1 MRLSRIM
8 IANVSPLL
16 LVFCSVVLG
25 QSVGDPGKVAP
36 PPTRKT
42 NAPVQVITKV
52 VYKPVTPTTGRLFVA
67 AEADAVLLIEPINIR
82 NEKAQQGTVPKGR
95 RDFIFNDLKRGRYRV
110 AGTLA
115 GYHPAETEI
124 QIMPNASESITLYFQ
139 PIVYSVTIN
148 TNVAT
153 GEVKYAPEGEP
164 LTNVA
169 AIANNKLQLS
179 LRAGKYTL
187 EIEPGEYGY
196 ETTRDTFSVG
206 DNLTRNITLKRN
218 VESTE
223 TLMPIWTSGGVQEWE
238 MPTGWRDSNR
248 TLLVKG
254 AGVALPREKGFR
266 YYRDFQLV
274 SNARMINGMA
284 VSFALRARDTQ
295 NYYLLQLTGAKAD
308 EPHVVR
314 LFLVENGVARRIRA
328 IPFSS
333 AVARVMDSGQFFSV
347 TVKMVGY
354 QITVEINDSETGGSH
369 SLGVLTDPDQNF
381 AVGAVGIA
389 SRGEEENVIERF
401 VVCTG
406 AKCSGQ

>member
-1 MRLSRIM
+1 MRLSQIM
-8 IANVSPLL
+8 IAYVLL
-16 LVFCSVVLG
+16 LPLVFCSSALG

-36 PPTRKT
+36 PPVRKT
-42 NAPVQVITKV
+42 KAQVQVITKV
-52 VYKPVTPTTGRLFVA
+52 VLKPVTPTTGRLFVS
-67 AEADAVLLIEPINIR
+67 AEPHAVLLVEPINVI
-82 NEKAQQGTVPKGR
+82 NQKAQQGTVPDGR
-95 RDFIFNDLKRGRYRV
+95 RDFVFNDLKRGRYRV

-115 GYHPAETEI
+115 GYHPAETEV
-124 QIMPNASESITLYFQ
+124 QIAPNTVASITLYFQ
-139 PIVYSVTIN
+139 PVLYSVTIN
-148 TNVAT
+148 TNVSA
-153 GEVKYAPEGEP
+153 GEVKYAPEGQP

-169 AIANNKLQLS
+169 SISNNKLQLS
-179 LRAGKYTL
+179 LQAGKYTV
-187 EIEPGEYGY
+187 EIKPGEYGY
-196 ETTRDTFSVG
+196 ATTRDTFSVP
-206 DNLTRNITLKRN
+206 DNLTRNITLKRD

-223 TLMPIWTSGGVQEWE
+223 TLMPIWTKEGLREWE
-238 MPTGWRDSNR
+238 MPAGWQESKR

-254 AGVALPREKGFR
+254 KGVALPREKGFR

-274 SNARMINGMA
+274 SNAKMINGMA

-314 LFLVENGVARRIRA
+314 LYLVENGVARRIRA

-333 AVARVMDSGQFFSV
+333 AAARVMDSGQFFSV
-347 TVKMVGY
+347 TLKMVGY
-354 QITVEINDSETGGSH
+354 QITVEINDSETGGNH

>member
-8 IANVSPLL
+8 IIKVIPLL
-16 LVFCSVVLG
+16 VVFCCAALG
-25 QSVGDPGKVAP
+25 QSVGGAGTVAP
-36 PPTRKT
+36 TPTRKT
-42 NAPVQVITKV
+42 KAPVQVITKIV
-52 VYKPVTPTTGRLFVA
+52 LKPVTPTTGRLFVS
-67 AEADAVLLIEPINIR
+67 AEPKAVLLVEPINVR
-82 NEKAQQGTVPKGR
+82 NEKAQQGTVPEGR
-95 RDFIFNDLKRGRYRV
+95 RDFVFNDLKRGRYRV

-115 GYHPAETEI
+115 GYHAAETEV
-124 QIMPNASESITLYFQ
+124 QIMPNAVESITLYFR
-139 PIVYSVTIN
+139 PILYSVTIN
-148 TNVAT
+148 TNVSA

-169 AIANNKLQLS
+169 SISNSKVQLP
-179 LRAGKYTL
+179 LRAGTYTV
-187 EIEPGEYGY
+187 EIEAGEYGY
-196 ETTRDTFSVG
+196 ETTRETFSVS

-223 TLMPIWTSGGVQEWE
+223 TLMPIWTREGLQEWE
-238 MPTGWRDSNR
+238 MPTGWQDSRR

-266 YYRDFQLV
+266 FYRDFQLV
-274 SNARMINGMA
+274 SNVRLANGMG
-284 VSFALRARDTQ
+284 VSFALRARDNQ

-314 LFLVENGVARRIRA
+314 LYLVKNGLTRRIRA

-333 AVARVMDSGQFFSV
+333 AAARVMDSGSYFSV

-354 QITVEINDSETGGSH
+354 LITVEINDSETGGLH

-389 SRGEEENVIERF
+389 GRAEEENVIERF

-406 AKCSGQ
+406 AKCTGQ